1 MKDNKMMSNNFR
13 NTFNENQIYVRWS
26 TGMEPFHWTTD
37 CRINR
42 IDDVVAFIYCFS
54 MNRNDGD

>member
-1 MKDNKMMSNNFR
+1 MYD
-13 NTFNENQIYVRWS
+13 
-26 TGMEPFHWTTD
+26 GALAMEPFHWTTD

>member
-1 MKDNKMMSNNFR
+1 MYDGALVANGSYG
-13 NTFNENQIYVRWS
+13 TLS
-26 TGMEPFHWTTD
+26 LGTTD